1 MKPTANQVA
10 RAATLAAHVGYTYDE
25 LDCQAFV
32 EHCVRQAGGRMD
44 YLGTNDMAR
53 RAAWLGTLDE
63 ARAQGRLVPGAG
75 LLIREATEANLP
87 ARYAGDGLGDFSHVG
102 LYVGENALTDTD
114 KNGRRRACD
123 VVHSSATMGRVA
135 GSTLQNGWTHALWF
149 SEIDY
154 AVTAG
159 AGAGADG
166 TNADGTGGTAIS
178 DTSAGGTGTGNG
190 EVTSGTS
197 TGGTG
202 AGTSG
207 AGTGAVTSGTNAG
220 STSTGA
226 GTGGTGTGGTGVG
239 TSGTGTGA
247 GTGGTST
254 GGTGAGTGTNTSGA
268 GGTSTGTGAGTSGTG
283 TGTSAV
289 TSGTNAGSTG
299 AGTGTNA
306 GGTSTGT
313 GGTGTGAVTSGTNA
327 GGTSTGGTGTGAGT
341 SGAGTGAVTSGTNA
355 GNAGAGISGTGTGT
369 NTGGTNTGGTGTTP
383 VPGLTAGAVPAAY
396 ATVTSPDGGPVKL
409 RKSAS
414 RGESLYWLVGAGA
427 RVRVERTRD
436 GWSLVTALC
445 TDGYTRRAWMM
456 DAYLRR

>member
-159 AGAGADG
+159 AGAGAG
-166 TNADGTGGTAIS
+166 GANGDGTGAGT
-178 DTSAGGTGTGNG
+178 GGTGTG
-190 EVTSGTS
+190 EVTSGTNAGSTGTGNGTSTGGTS

-202 AGTSG
+202 AGTG
-207 AGTGAVTSGTNAG
+207 
-220 STSTGA
+220 
-226 GTGGTGTGGTGVG
+226 
-239 TSGTGTGA
+239 GTGTGA

-254 GGTGAGTGTNTSGA
+254 GGTGAGNGGTGTGTNT
-268 GGTSTGTGAGTSGTG
+268 GGTSTGGTSAGTGGTGTGTGAGTSGTG
-283 TGTSAV
+283 T
-289 TSGTNAGSTG
+289 
-299 AGTGTNA
+299 
-306 GGTSTGT
+306 
-313 GGTGTGAVTSGTNA
+313 
-327 GGTSTGGTGTGAGT
+327 STGGT
-341 SGAGTGAVTSGTNA
+341 SAGTG
-355 GNAGAGISGTGTGT
+355 GTGT
-369 NTGGTNTGGTGTTP
+369 NTGGTNTGVTGTTP
-383 VPGLTAGAVPAAY
+383 APGLTAGAVPAAY

>member
-166 TNADGTGGTAIS
+166 ANADGTGAGASTE
-178 DTSAGGTGTGNG
+178 TS
-190 EVTSGTS
+190 
-197 TGGTG
+197 

-207 AGTGAVTSGTNAG
+207 AGN
-220 STSTGA
+220 
-226 GTGGTGTGGTGVG
+226 
-239 TSGTGTGA
+239 
-247 GTGGTST
+247 
-254 GGTGAGTGTNTSGA
+254 
-268 GGTSTGTGAGTSGTG
+268 
-283 TGTSAV
+283 
-289 TSGTNAGSTG
+289 
-299 AGTGTNA
+299 
-306 GGTSTGT
+306 
-313 GGTGTGAVTSGTNA
+313 GGTGTGAVTSGTN
-327 GGTSTGGTGTGAGT
+327 TG
-341 SGAGTGAVTSGTNA
+341 GTNA

-369 NTGGTNTGGTGTTP
+369 NAGGTSTGGTGTTSA
-383 VPGLTAGAVPAAY
+383 PGLTAGAVPAAY

>member
-87 ARYAGDGLGDFSHVG
+87 ARYTGDGLGDFSHVG

-166 TNADGTGGTAIS
+166 ANADGTGGTAIS
-178 DTSAGGTGTGNG
+178 DTSAGGTGAGNG
-190 EVTSGTS
+190 EVTSGTNA
-197 TGGTG
+197 GGTG

-207 AGTGAVTSGTNAG
+207 AGTGTSAVTSDTNAG
-220 STSTGA
+220 STGA
-226 GTGGTGTGGTGVG
+226 GTGGTGTG
-239 TSGTGTGA
+239 
-247 GTGGTST
+247 
-254 GGTGAGTGTNTSGA
+254 
-268 GGTSTGTGAGTSGTG
+268 TGAGTSGTG
-283 TGTSAV
+283 TD
-289 TSGTNAGSTG
+289 TNT
-299 AGTGTNA
+299 
-306 GGTSTGT
+306 GGTSTG
-313 GGTGTGAVTSGTNA
+313 
-327 GGTSTGGTGTGAGT
+327 
-341 SGAGTGAVTSGTNA
+341 
-355 GNAGAGISGTGTGT
+355 NAGAGTSGTGTGT
-369 NTGGTNTGGTGTTP
+369 NTGGTNTGVTSTTSA
-383 VPGLTAGAVPAAY
+383 PGLTAGAVPAAY

>member
-166 TNADGTGGTAIS
+166 ANADGTGGTAIS
-178 DTSAGGTGTGNG
+178 DTSAGGTGAGTG
-190 EVTSGTS
+190 EVTSGTNAD
-197 TGGTG
+197 GTG
-202 AGTSG
+202 TGTSG
-207 AGTGAVTSGTNAG
+207 AGTG
-220 STSTGA
+220 
-226 GTGGTGTGGTGVG
+226 
-239 TSGTGTGA
+239 
-247 GTGGTST
+247 
-254 GGTGAGTGTNTSGA
+254 
-268 GGTSTGTGAGTSGTG
+268 
-283 TGTSAV
+283 AV

-306 GGTSTGT
+306 GSTGAGTGTNAGGTGTGTSGAGIGT
-313 GGTGTGAVTSGTNA
+313 NTSGAGGTGTGAGT
-327 GGTSTGGTGTGAGT
+327 GGTGTGTGAGT
-341 SGAGTGAVTSGTNA
+341 SGTGTDTNTGGTST
-355 GNAGAGISGTGTGT
+355 GNAGAGISGTGT
-369 NTGGTNTGGTGTTP
+369 NTGGTNTGVTGTTSA
-383 VPGLTAGAVPAAY
+383 PGLTAGAVPAAY

>member
-87 ARYAGDGLGDFSHVG
+87 ARYTGDGLGDFSHVG
-102 LYVGENALTDTD
+102 LYVGKNALTDTD

-166 TNADGTGGTAIS
+166 ANADG
-178 DTSAGGTGTGNG
+178 
-190 EVTSGTS
+190 
-197 TGGTG
+197 
-202 AGTSG
+202 
-207 AGTGAVTSGTNAG
+207 
-220 STSTGA
+220 TGA
-226 GTGGTGTGGTGVG
+226 GTGGTGTGVTG
-239 TSGTGTGA
+239 
-247 GTGGTST
+247 
-254 GGTGAGTGTNTSGA
+254 
-268 GGTSTGTGAGTSGTG
+268 
-283 TGTSAV
+283 
-289 TSGTNAGSTG
+289 
-299 AGTGTNA
+299 
-306 GGTSTGT
+306 TGT
-313 GGTGTGAVTSGTNA
+313 GGTNAGVTGA
-327 GGTSTGGTGTGAGT
+327 
-341 SGAGTGAVTSGTNA
+341 
-355 GNAGAGISGTGTGT
+355 
-369 NTGGTNTGGTGTTP
+369 TP
-383 VPGLTAGAVPAAY
+383 APGLTAGAVPAAY

>member
-166 TNADGTGGTAIS
+166 ANADGTGGTAIS

-190 EVTSGTS
+190 EVTSGT
-197 TGGTG
+197 
-202 AGTSG
+202 
-207 AGTGAVTSGTNAG
+207 NAD
-220 STSTGA
+220 
-226 GTGGTGTGGTGVG
+226 GTGT
-239 TSGTGTGA
+239 
-247 GTGGTST
+247 
-254 GGTGAGTGTNTSGA
+254 
-268 GGTSTGTGAGTSGTG
+268 GTSGTG

-289 TSGTNAGSTG
+289 TSGTNAD
-299 AGTGTNA
+299 
-306 GGTSTGT
+306 
-313 GGTGTGAVTSGTNA
+313 GTGTGTS
-327 GGTSTGGTGTGAGT
+327 GTSTGGT
-341 SGAGTGAVTSGTNA
+341 GAGTGAVTSGTNA
-355 GNAGAGISGTGTGT
+355 GAGTSGTGTGT
-369 NTGGTNTGGTGTTP
+369 NTGGTGAIIAPGVTGTTSA
-383 VPGLTAGAVPAAY
+383 PGLTAGAVPAAY

>member
-75 LLIREATEANLP
+75 LLIREDTEANLP

-159 AGAGADG
+159 AGAGAGG
-166 TNADGTGGTAIS
+166 TNAD
-178 DTSAGGTGTGNG
+178 
-190 EVTSGTS
+190 
-197 TGGTG
+197 
-202 AGTSG
+202 
-207 AGTGAVTSGTNAG
+207 
-220 STSTGA
+220 
-226 GTGGTGTGGTGVG
+226 
-239 TSGTGTGA
+239 GTGA
-247 GTGGTST
+247 GTGGT
-254 GGTGAGTGTNTSGA
+254 
-268 GGTSTGTGAGTSGTG
+268 
-283 TGTSAV
+283 
-289 TSGTNAGSTG
+289 
-299 AGTGTNA
+299 
-306 GGTSTGT
+306 
-313 GGTGTGAVTSGTNA
+313 
-327 GGTSTGGTGTGAGT
+327 
-341 SGAGTGAVTSGTNA
+341 GTGAVTSGTNA

-369 NTGGTNTGGTGTTP
+369 NTGVTGTTSA
-383 VPGLTAGAVPAAY
+383 PGLTAGAVPAAY

>member
-87 ARYAGDGLGDFSHVG
+87 ARYTGDGLGDFSHVG

-166 TNADGTGGTAIS
+166 ANADGTGGAGMDVGAEGTNTGGTGSAGTSTDTSAGIS
-178 DTSAGGTGTGNG
+178 DTVTGATGTGNGGTGTGTN
-190 EVTSGTS
+190 
-197 TGGTG
+197 TGDT
-202 AGTSG
+202 
-207 AGTGAVTSGTNAG
+207 V
-220 STSTGA
+220 
-226 GTGGTGTGGTGVG
+226 TGV
-239 TSGTGTGA
+239 
-247 GTGGTST
+247 
-254 GGTGAGTGTNTSGA
+254 
-268 GGTSTGTGAGTSGTG
+268 TG
-283 TGTSAV
+283 TGTS
-289 TSGTNAGSTG
+289 
-299 AGTGTNA
+299 
-306 GGTSTGT
+306 
-313 GGTGTGAVTSGTNA
+313 
-327 GGTSTGGTGTGAGT
+327 
-341 SGAGTGAVTSGTNA
+341 
-355 GNAGAGISGTGTGT
+355 GTGT
-369 NTGGTNTGGTGTTP
+369 NTGGTNTGVTGATP
-383 VPGLTAGAVPAAY
+383 APGLTAGAVPAAY

>member
-159 AGAGADG
+159 AGAGAG
-166 TNADGTGGTAIS
+166 GANADGTGGTAIS
-178 DTSAGGTGTGNG
+178 DTSAGGTGAGNG
-190 EVTSGTS
+190 EVTSGTNA
-197 TGGTG
+197 GGTG

-207 AGTGAVTSGTNAG
+207 AGTGTSAVTSDTNAG
-220 STSTGA
+220 STGA
-226 GTGGTGTGGTGVG
+226 GTGGTGTG
-239 TSGTGTGA
+239 
-247 GTGGTST
+247 
-254 GGTGAGTGTNTSGA
+254 
-268 GGTSTGTGAGTSGTG
+268 TGAGTSGTG
-283 TGTSAV
+283 TD
-289 TSGTNAGSTG
+289 TNT
-299 AGTGTNA
+299 
-306 GGTSTGT
+306 GGTSTG
-313 GGTGTGAVTSGTNA
+313 
-327 GGTSTGGTGTGAGT
+327 
-341 SGAGTGAVTSGTNA
+341 
-355 GNAGAGISGTGTGT
+355 NAGAGTSGTGTGT
-369 NTGGTNTGGTGTTP
+369 NTGGTNTGVTSTTSA
-383 VPGLTAGAVPAAY
+383 PGLTAGAVPAAY

>member
-1 MKPTANQVA
+1 MKPTGNQVA

-159 AGAGADG
+159 AGVGAGGA
-166 TNADGTGGTAIS
+166 NADGTGTGGTGSAGTS
-178 DTSAGGTGTGNG
+178 TDTSAGTSDTVTGGTGTGNG
-190 EVTSGTS
+190 GTGTGTNTGVTS
-197 TGGTG
+197 TGGT
-202 AGTSG
+202 S
-207 AGTGAVTSGTNAG
+207 
-220 STSTGA
+220 
-226 GTGGTGTGGTGVG
+226 
-239 TSGTGTGA
+239 
-247 GTGGTST
+247 
-254 GGTGAGTGTNTSGA
+254 
-268 GGTSTGTGAGTSGTG
+268 AGTSGTG
-283 TGTSAV
+283 TGEV
-289 TSGTNAGSTG
+289 TSGTNAD
-299 AGTGTNA
+299 
-306 GGTSTGT
+306 GTSTGT
-313 GGTGTGAVTSGTNA
+313 SAGTSGTGTDTNT
-327 GGTSTGGTGTGAGT
+327 GGTST
-341 SGAGTGAVTSGTNA
+341 
-355 GNAGAGISGTGTGT
+355 GNAGAGISGTGT
-369 NTGGTNTGGTGTTP
+369 NTGVTGTTP
-383 VPGLTAGAVPAAY
+383 APGLTAGAVPAAY

>member
-159 AGAGADG
+159 AGAGAGG

-190 EVTSGTS
+190 EVTSGT
-197 TGGTG
+197 
-202 AGTSG
+202 
-207 AGTGAVTSGTNAG
+207 NAG
-220 STSTGA
+220 
-226 GTGGTGTGGTGVG
+226 
-239 TSGTGTGA
+239 GTGTGA
-247 GTGGTST
+247 GTGGT
-254 GGTGAGTGTNTSGA
+254 
-268 GGTSTGTGAGTSGTG
+268 GTSTGTS
-283 TGTSAV
+283 
-289 TSGTNAGSTG
+289 
-299 AGTGTNA
+299 
-306 GGTSTGT
+306 
-313 GGTGTGAVTSGTNA
+313 
-327 GGTSTGGTGTGAGT
+327 
-341 SGAGTGAVTSGTNA
+341 AVTSGTNA
-355 GNAGAGISGTGTGT
+355 GNAGAGTGTNAGGTGTGT
-369 NTGGTNTGGTGTTP
+369 GAVTSGTNADVTGTTSA
-383 VPGLTAGAVPAAY
+383 PGLTAGAVPAAY

-414 RGESLYWLVGAGA
+414 RGETLYWLVGAGA

>member
-75 LLIREATEANLP
+75 LLIRESTEANLP
-87 ARYAGDGLGDFSHVG
+87 ARYTGDGLGDFSHVG

-159 AGAGADG
+159 AGAGAGD
-166 TNADGTGGTAIS
+166 TNADG
-178 DTSAGGTGTGNG
+178 
-190 EVTSGTS
+190 
-197 TGGTG
+197 
-202 AGTSG
+202 
-207 AGTGAVTSGTNAG
+207 
-220 STSTGA
+220 TGA
-226 GTGGTGTGGTGVG
+226 GTGGTGTGEVTSGTNAD
-239 TSGTGTGA
+239 GTGTGA
-247 GTGGTST
+247 GTGGT
-254 GGTGAGTGTNTSGA
+254 GTGTNTSGA

-283 TGTSAV
+283 TD
-289 TSGTNAGSTG
+289 TN
-299 AGTGTNA
+299 
-306 GGTSTGT
+306 T
-313 GGTGTGAVTSGTNA
+313 GGTGT
-327 GGTSTGGTGTGAGT
+327 
-341 SGAGTGAVTSGTNA
+341 

-369 NTGGTNTGGTGTTP
+369 NTGGTNTGVTGTTP
-383 VPGLTAGAVPAAY
+383 ASGLTAGAVPAAY

>member
-159 AGAGADG
+159 AGAGAG
-166 TNADGTGGTAIS
+166 GANADGTGAGASTE
-178 DTSAGGTGTGNG
+178 TSAGNGGTGTG
-190 EVTSGTS
+190 E
-197 TGGTG
+197 
-202 AGTSG
+202 
-207 AGTGAVTSGTNAG
+207 VTSGTNAG
-220 STSTGA
+220 ST
-226 GTGGTGTGGTGVG
+226 
-239 TSGTGTGA
+239 
-247 GTGGTST
+247 
-254 GGTGAGTGTNTSGA
+254 
-268 GGTSTGTGAGTSGTG
+268 
-283 TGTSAV
+283 
-289 TSGTNAGSTG
+289 
-299 AGTGTNA
+299 
-306 GGTSTGT
+306 
-313 GGTGTGAVTSGTNA
+313 GTGTGAVTSGTNA
-327 GGTSTGGTGTGAGT
+327 GGTGAGTGGTGT
-341 SGAGTGAVTSGTNA
+341 GTGAVTSGTNA
-355 GNAGAGISGTGTGT
+355 DGTGTGAGTGGTGTGNAGAGISGTGT
-369 NTGGTNTGGTGTTP
+369 NAGGTSTGGTGTTP

>member
-87 ARYAGDGLGDFSHVG
+87 ARYAGDDLGDFSHVG

-166 TNADGTGGTAIS
+166 ANADGTGAGASTE
-178 DTSAGGTGTGNG
+178 TSAGNGGTGTG
-190 EVTSGTS
+190 E
-197 TGGTG
+197 
-202 AGTSG
+202 
-207 AGTGAVTSGTNAG
+207 VTSGTNAG
-220 STSTGA
+220 
-226 GTGGTGTGGTGVG
+226 GTG
-239 TSGTGTGA
+239 
-247 GTGGTST
+247 
-254 GGTGAGTGTNTSGA
+254 
-268 GGTSTGTGAGTSGTG
+268 
-283 TGTSAV
+283 
-289 TSGTNAGSTG
+289 
-299 AGTGTNA
+299 
-306 GGTSTGT
+306 TGT

-327 GGTSTGGTGTGAGT
+327 G
-341 SGAGTGAVTSGTNA
+341 
-355 GNAGAGISGTGTGT
+355 NAGAGTSGTGTGT
-369 NTGGTNTGGTGTTP
+369 NTGGTNTGVTGTTSA
-383 VPGLTAGAVPAAY
+383 PGLTAGAVPAAY

>member
-159 AGAGADG
+159 AGAGAGG
-166 TNADGTGGTAIS
+166 TNADGTGAGASTE
-178 DTSAGGTGTGNG
+178 TSAGNGGTGTG
-190 EVTSGTS
+190 E
-197 TGGTG
+197 
-202 AGTSG
+202 
-207 AGTGAVTSGTNAG
+207 
-220 STSTGA
+220 
-226 GTGGTGTGGTGVG
+226 
-239 TSGTGTGA
+239 
-247 GTGGTST
+247 
-254 GGTGAGTGTNTSGA
+254 
-268 GGTSTGTGAGTSGTG
+268 
-283 TGTSAV
+283 
-289 TSGTNAGSTG
+289 
-299 AGTGTNA
+299 
-306 GGTSTGT
+306 
-313 GGTGTGAVTSGTNA
+313 VTSGTNA
-327 GGTSTGGTGTGAGT
+327 GGT
-341 SGAGTGAVTSGTNA
+341 
-355 GNAGAGISGTGTGT
+355 GTGTGT
-369 NTGGTNTGGTGTTP
+369 TSA
-383 VPGLTAGAVPAAY
+383 PGLTAGAVPAAY

>member
-166 TNADGTGGTAIS
+166 ANADGTGGTGTGIGMGTGTDGIGS
-178 DTSAGGTGTGNG
+178 TGTGTGTGAGGTGTG
-190 EVTSGTS
+190 EVTSGTNAGS
-197 TGGTG
+197 TGT
-202 AGTSG
+202 GTSG

-226 GTGGTGTGGTGVG
+226 GTGGTGAGTG
-239 TSGTGTGA
+239 GTGTGA
-247 GTGGTST
+247 GTGGT
-254 GGTGAGTGTNTSGA
+254 
-268 GGTSTGTGAGTSGTG
+268 
-283 TGTSAV
+283 
-289 TSGTNAGSTG
+289 NAGNASAG
-299 AGTGTNA
+299 ISGTGTNA
-306 GGTSTGT
+306 GGTGT
-313 GGTGTGAVTSGTNA
+313 
-327 GGTSTGGTGTGAGT
+327 GT
-341 SGAGTGAVTSGTNA
+341 SGAGTG
-355 GNAGAGISGTGTGT
+355 
-369 NTGGTNTGGTGTTP
+369 TTP
-383 VPGLTAGAVPAAY
+383 APGLTAGAVPAAY

-414 RGESLYWLVGAGA
+414 RGETLYWLVGAGA

>member
-166 TNADGTGGTAIS
+166 ANADGTGAGAGTE
-178 DTSAGGTGTGNG
+178 TSAGNGGTGTG
-190 EVTSGTS
+190 E
-197 TGGTG
+197 
-202 AGTSG
+202 
-207 AGTGAVTSGTNAG
+207 
-220 STSTGA
+220 
-226 GTGGTGTGGTGVG
+226 
-239 TSGTGTGA
+239 
-247 GTGGTST
+247 
-254 GGTGAGTGTNTSGA
+254 
-268 GGTSTGTGAGTSGTG
+268 
-283 TGTSAV
+283 V

-299 AGTGTNA
+299 AGTG
-306 GGTSTGT
+306 
-313 GGTGTGAVTSGTNA
+313 AVTSGTN
-327 GGTSTGGTGTGAGT
+327 TS
-341 SGAGTGAVTSGTNA
+341 
-355 GNAGAGISGTGTGT
+355 
-369 NTGGTNTGGTGTTP
+369 GTGTTP

>member
-159 AGAGADG
+159 AGAGAG
-166 TNADGTGGTAIS
+166 GANADGTGAGASTE
-178 DTSAGGTGTGNG
+178 TSAGTSGAGNG
-190 EVTSGTS
+190 EVTSGT
-197 TGGTG
+197 
-202 AGTSG
+202 
-207 AGTGAVTSGTNAG
+207 NA
-220 STSTGA
+220 
-226 GTGGTGTGGTGVG
+226 
-239 TSGTGTGA
+239 
-247 GTGGTST
+247 
-254 GGTGAGTGTNTSGA
+254 
-268 GGTSTGTGAGTSGTG
+268 
-283 TGTSAV
+283 
-289 TSGTNAGSTG
+289 
-299 AGTGTNA
+299 
-306 GGTSTGT
+306 
-313 GGTGTGAVTSGTNA
+313 
-327 GGTSTGGTGTGAGT
+327 
-341 SGAGTGAVTSGTNA
+341 
-355 GNAGAGISGTGTGT
+355 
-369 NTGGTNTGGTGTTP
+369 GGTGTTP

-414 RGESLYWLVGAGA
+414 RDEPLYWLVNAGA
-427 RVRVERTRD
+427 RVLVERERD
-436 GWSLVTALC
+436 GWTLIRAIC
-445 TDGYTRRAWMM
+445 TDGYTRRAYMM
-456 DAYLRR
+456 AQYLEEE

>member
-159 AGAGADG
+159 AGAGAG
-166 TNADGTGGTAIS
+166 GANADGTGAGT
-178 DTSAGGTGTGNG
+178 GGTGNG
-190 EVTSGTS
+190 EVTSGTNA
-197 TGGTG
+197 GGTG

>member
-87 ARYAGDGLGDFSHVG
+87 ARYTGDGLGDFSHVG

-166 TNADGTGGTAIS
+166 ANADGTGGTAIS
-178 DTSAGGTGTGNG
+178 DTSAGGTGAGNG
-190 EVTSGTS
+190 EVTSGT
-197 TGGTG
+197 
-202 AGTSG
+202 
-207 AGTGAVTSGTNAG
+207 NAG
-220 STSTGA
+220 
-226 GTGGTGTGGTGVG
+226 
-239 TSGTGTGA
+239 
-247 GTGGTST
+247 
-254 GGTGAGTGTNTSGA
+254 
-268 GGTSTGTGAGTSGTG
+268 
-283 TGTSAV
+283 
-289 TSGTNAGSTG
+289 
-299 AGTGTNA
+299 
-306 GGTSTGT
+306 
-313 GGTGTGAVTSGTNA
+313 
-327 GGTSTGGTGTGAGT
+327 GTGAGT

-355 GNAGAGISGTGTGT
+355 GNAGAGISGTGT
-369 NTGGTNTGGTGTTP
+369 NTGVTSTTSA
-383 VPGLTAGAVPAAY
+383 PGLTAGAVPAAY

>member
-159 AGAGADG
+159 AGAGAGG
-166 TNADGTGGTAIS
+166 TN
-178 DTSAGGTGTGNG
+178 AGGTGTGN
-190 EVTSGTS
+190 
-197 TGGTG
+197 
-202 AGTSG
+202 
-207 AGTGAVTSGTNAG
+207 
-220 STSTGA
+220 
-226 GTGGTGTGGTGVG
+226 
-239 TSGTGTGA
+239 
-247 GTGGTST
+247 
-254 GGTGAGTGTNTSGA
+254 
-268 GGTSTGTGAGTSGTG
+268 
-283 TGTSAV
+283 
-289 TSGTNAGSTG
+289 
-299 AGTGTNA
+299 
-306 GGTSTGT
+306 
-313 GGTGTGAVTSGTNA
+313 GTNA
-327 GGTSTGGTGTGAGT
+327 GGTSTGGIDTGTGAGT
-341 SGAGTGAVTSGTNA
+341 SGTDTGTNA
-355 GNAGAGISGTGTGT
+355 DGTS
-369 NTGGTNTGGTGTTP
+369 TGGIGGMGIGIIATGSTGTGGTGSTGTGIGGTGSTGMGTGMGTGTTSA
-383 VPGLTAGAVPAAY
+383 PGLTAGAVPAAY

>member
-159 AGAGADG
+159 AGAGAGG
-166 TNADGTGGTAIS
+166 TN
-178 DTSAGGTGTGNG
+178 AGGTGAGASAETSAGNGGTGTG
-190 EVTSGTS
+190 EVTSGTNA
-197 TGGTG
+197 GGTG

-207 AGTGAVTSGTNAG
+207 AGTGAVTSGSNAG
-220 STSTGA
+220 GTRTGA
-226 GTGGTGTGGTGVG
+226 GTG
-239 TSGTGTGA
+239 
-247 GTGGTST
+247 
-254 GGTGAGTGTNTSGA
+254 
-268 GGTSTGTGAGTSGTG
+268 G

-289 TSGTNAGSTG
+289 TSGTNADGTSTG
-299 AGTGTNA
+299 A
-306 GGTSTGT
+306 GT
-313 GGTGTGAVTSGTNA
+313 GGTGTGAVTSGT
-327 GGTSTGGTGTGAGT
+327 STG
-341 SGAGTGAVTSGTNA
+341 NA
-355 GNAGAGISGTGTGT
+355 SAGISGTGT
-369 NTGGTNTGGTGTTP
+369 NAGGTSTGGTGTTP

>member
-159 AGAGADG
+159 AGAGG
-166 TNADGTGGTAIS
+166 
-178 DTSAGGTGTGNG
+178 TSAGGTGAGNG
-190 EVTSGTS
+190 GT
-197 TGGTG
+197 
-202 AGTSG
+202 
-207 AGTGAVTSGTNAG
+207 GTGAVTSGTNAD
-220 STSTGA
+220 STGT
-226 GTGGTGTGGTGVG
+226 GNGGTGTGTN
-239 TSGTGTGA
+239 
-247 GTGGTST
+247 TGGTST
-254 GGTGAGTGTNTSGA
+254 GGTG
-268 GGTSTGTGAGTSGTG
+268 TSTGGTGAGTSGTG

-289 TSGTNAGSTG
+289 TSGTNAD
-299 AGTGTNA
+299 
-306 GGTSTGT
+306 
-313 GGTGTGAVTSGTNA
+313 
-327 GGTSTGGTGTGAGT
+327 GTGTGAGADT
-341 SGAGTGAVTSGTNA
+341 SAGTGAVTSGTNA
-355 GNAGAGISGTGTGT
+355 GNAGAGTGGTGTGT
-369 NTGGTNTGGTGTTP
+369 TP
-383 VPGLTAGAVPAAY
+383 APGLTAGAVPAAY

>member
-123 VVHSSATMGRVA
+123 AVHSSATMGRVA

-159 AGAGADG
+159 AGVGAGGA
-166 TNADGTGGTAIS
+166 NADGTGTGGTGEVTS
-178 DTSAGGTGTGNG
+178 GTNTGGTSAGNSGTGTGTGTGGTGTGNG
-190 EVTSGTS
+190 GTGTGTGTNTGGTS
-197 TGGTG
+197 TGGT
-202 AGTSG
+202 S
-207 AGTGAVTSGTNAG
+207 
-220 STSTGA
+220 A
-226 GTGGTGTGGTGVG
+226 GTGGTGTGTGTG
-239 TSGTGTGA
+239 TSGTGTDTN
-247 GTGGTST
+247 TGGTST
-254 GGTGAGTGTNTSGA
+254 GNA
-268 GGTSTGTGAGTSGTG
+268 GAGTS
-283 TGTSAV
+283 
-289 TSGTNAGSTG
+289 
-299 AGTGTNA
+299 
-306 GGTSTGT
+306 
-313 GGTGTGAVTSGTNA
+313 
-327 GGTSTGGTGTGAGT
+327 
-341 SGAGTGAVTSGTNA
+341 
-355 GNAGAGISGTGTGT
+355 GTGT
-369 NTGGTNTGGTGTTP
+369 NTGGTNTGVTGATP
-383 VPGLTAGAVPAAY
+383 APGLTAGAVPAAY